1 VGQVDQVRVMVVDDQ
16 RPFRE
21 AAVAVLQSMPEFEVV
36 ATAASAEAALAL
48 VETTRPDLVLMDV
61 VLPELN
67 GLDATRVM
75 RARPEPPVVVLVST
89 YDAVEFGDDVQ
100 RCGASA
106 YLSKSVFGPDELRAV
121 WLRENG

>member
-1 VGQVDQVRVMVVDDQ
+1 MDQVRVMVVDDQ

-48 VETTRPDLVLMDV
+48 VDTTRPDLVLMDV
-61 VLPELN
+61 ELPELN
-67 GLDATRVM
+67 GLDATRVL

-89 YDAVEFGDDVQ
+89 YDAVEFGDDAQ

-106 YLSKSVFGPDELRAV
+106 YLSKSAFGPDELRAV
-121 WLRENG
+121 WFREEG